1 MGGSD
6 VEVRVIVANEN
17 DKKIRVSDSNV
28 NNRKFWLSDENCEI
42 IAQAHTYRVIR
53 KGTEFIR
60 ARVIK
65 DNNGNKKLKA
75 ICKVSENSK
84 ERMQEIFDNKKIREN
99 R

>member
-6 VEVRVIVANEN
+6 VEVREIVANEN

-42 IAQAHTYRVIR
+42 IAQAHTYRVIK

-60 ARVIK
+60 AKVVK

-75 ICKVSENSK
+75 ICKVSENLK
-84 ERMQEIFDNKKIREN
+84 ERMKEIFNNKERN

>member
-84 ERMQEIFDNKKIREN
+84 ERMKKIFDNKKIREN